1 MKIFLLSFM
10 LFIIYA
16 FLGWLM
22 EVIGQLVI
30 KHRFVNR
37 GFLIGPICPIY
48 GWGCL
53 ILTYM
58 LDRYKSNLVV
68 LFVMAIVIC
77 SILEYL
83 TSYFMEKIFKTR
95 WWDYSDKRF
104 NLNGRICLET
114 MVPFGFLGCLVVC
127 VINPFIVRMLSS
139 VNETIMLVIVI
150 VLLIT
155 FIVDNILSFKIIF
168 NFRSTITNAEADA
181 TEEITRKVREVFVK
195 RGMLKKRLVNAF
207 PTMKSGRERLMELKK
222 RIENDMKKMK

>member
-1 MKIFLLSFM
+1 
-10 LFIIYA
+10 
-16 FLGWLM
+16 
-22 EVIGQLVI
+22 
-30 KHRFVNR
+30 
-37 GFLIGPICPIY
+37 
-48 GWGCL
+48 
-53 ILTYM
+53 
-58 LDRYKSNLVV
+58 
-68 LFVMAIVIC
+68 
-77 SILEYL
+77 
-83 TSYFMEKIFKTR
+83 MEKIFKTR

>member
-222 RIENDMKKMK
+222 RIENDMKKIK

>member
-22 EVIGQLVI
+22 EVIGQPVI